1 MPLIHIEKEV
11 LELIIDCLVE
21 CGHEDQVYNIIYD
34 DSESEEEIKESSIEQ
49 KTKDRQTNKGRVN
62 DNI

>member
-34 DSESEEEIKESSIEQ
+34 DSESDEEPEVKEVE
-49 KTKDRQTNKGRVN
+49 KKEETKRGRVN